1 MCSSCLPASGE
12 RASVRACVLCVFTLP
27 YTVTDG
33 HGERASEGASARE
46 GVHCT
51 GDPSAAA
58 VAVAVEVNV

>member
-12 RASVRACVLCVFTLP
+12 RASERSCVLCVFTLP

-33 HGERASEGASARE
+33 HGERARGRE

-51 GDPSAAA
+51 GDPSAAVA
-58 VAVAVEVNV
+58 VVAVEVNV

>member
-1 MCSSCLPASGE
+1 MFLLLAGFGREGE
-12 RASVRACVLCVFTLP
+12 RASERACVLCVFTLP

-33 HGERASEGASARE
+33 HGERAREGARGRE

-51 GDPSAAA
+51 GDPSA